1 MRFGRGSGL
10 GRNQRVVGARARAKA
25 WLAAT
30 DDLCPQTY
38 LASLFTGQEAVCP
51 EHSAPFLRYNCR
63 FCASTQPGRSFFVAD
78 LSVPPRRKKLGRLRP
93 WPLTLTHPPHSPTS
107 NPSLYAATPS
117 LIFFLPPPCLF
128 LSYFITTRRPPFSTI
143 FFLSPFPFTLCHST
157 TTVARSNVSRFFLP
171 DLFLLYVSPLFF
183 SRLLTSPL
191 SPSDPIDPTAWKKLE
206 KVYMYVAENHKR
218 LLRFS

>member
-1 MRFGRGSGL
+1 MLVRERRL
-10 GRNQRVVGARARAKA
+10 G
-25 WLAAT
+25 LAAT

-117 LIFFLPPPCLF
+117 LIFSSCPRLVSSCRTLSRRDALLFLP
-128 LSYFITTRRPPFSTI
+128 SFS
-143 FFLSPFPFTLCHST
+143 
-157 TTVARSNVSRFFLP
+157 FLP
-171 DLFLLYVSPLFF
+171 FLLLFATQLP
-183 SRLLTSPL
+183 R
-191 SPSDPIDPTAWKKLE
+191 
-206 KVYMYVAENHKR
+206 
-218 LLRFS
+218 